1 MARRKIKS
9 QPFTGEQN
17 FNQSDVLQ
25 NLSGLADMATLLQD
39 QEMEG
44 DVDLTGTAQEMAIP
58 DQFQFPQVPRNPEMF
73 EDEVGVDDVPGIP
86 EGIELLGDLA
96 GVESREDALDD
107 VADPEPP
114 LGMGAFTLPRT
125 SSGALQD
132 PLEFIRMRIQEEPE
146 LAQYLPEETRQML
159 EASQAQPEKEFAPP
173 SREFPELPDV
183 EEEVAEVSPGMIQEE
198 VISEQP
204 ALPPAVE
211 ALPDQG
217 TGQEVSQDDIP
228 EEGLGA
234 MPGAVEAAQQNPD
247 LVRNVENL
255 LNLKRGDIP
264 KEAWEHAQLM
274 EKALTQEE
282 ANLNELEKEYRE
294 KIERGELST
303 FDKVALGIAIAL
315 PVIIGMVYG
324 KDALFAT
331 LGGSAKGFGE
341 ALMKQQ
347 ESGLKTLGKIGEIQK
362 EKKGITEKRAK
373 LKEDYLKNVENPAVR
388 KLLKNYD
395 VINMT
400 EGANG
405 EPQIT
410 IGKDAMV
417 IGDTIGLSGGDESG
431 VLWYDTNQIRDDDD
445 VKNFKT
451 AVKEGKVALGKMKD
465 ANRTIDDV
473 IDIMSVIKE
482 QQPGLYNTF
491 IQKFQPAMYTDES
504 SWKSLIPGT
513 AKAMT
518 IEVVGEDGQVR
529 TVQALPVLRQK
540 ITALQDVYNKEYLG
554 GNRLTSNM
562 HKHWNDVFPDAS
574 AVSSWLKSDY
584 NTMVQQAQNFKNV
597 LNQRAVE
604 SLSAEGFLREP
615 LEKILPVKGGDI
627 LRSASIDMQDIEEN
641 PEKYRSKVKK

>member
-1 MARRKIKS
+1 MARRRIQS
-9 QPFTGEQN
+9 NPFEGEQN
-17 FNQSDVLQ
+17 FNQSNVLQ
-25 NLSGLADMATLLQD
+25 NLSGLADTATLLQG

-44 DVDLTGTAQEMAIP
+44 DVDLTGTAQGMQPPEE
-58 DQFQFPQVPRNPEMF
+58 FQYPQVPRNPEMF
-73 EDEVGVDDVPGIP
+73 EDQIGVDDVPGIP
-86 EGIELLGDLA
+86 EGIELLGDVA
-96 GVESREDALDD
+96 GLEEREDALED
-107 VADPEPP
+107 VGNPEPP
-114 LGMGAFTLPRT
+114 VSLPQT
-125 SSGALQD
+125 SEGNLQD

-146 LAQYLPEETRQML
+146 LAQYLPEETRQLL
-159 EASQAQPEKEFAPP
+159 ESSEAQPEKAFVPP
-173 SREFPELPDV
+173 P
-183 EEEVAEVSPGMIQEE
+183 QEE
-198 VISEQP
+198 MISEDVVETPEGISEQVVEEQIP
-204 ALPPAVE
+204 QLPPAVE

-217 TGQEVSQDDIP
+217 TGQDINQEDIP

-234 MPGAVEAAQQNPD
+234 VSGAVESAQNDPD

-264 KEAWEHAQLM
+264 KEAWEHAQMM
-274 EKALTQEE
+274 EKALTQQEE
-282 ANLNELEKEYRE
+282 NLNELEKEYKQ

-324 KDALFAT
+324 KDALVAS
-331 LGGSAKGFGE
+331 LGGTAKGFGE
-341 ALMKQQ
+341 ALQKMG
-347 ESGLKTLGKIGEIQK
+347 ESDLKTLGKIGEIQK

-395 VINMT
+395 VINIS

-417 IGDTIGLSGGDESG
+417 IGDAIGLSGGDESG
-431 VLWYDTNQIRDDDD
+431 VLWFDTNQIRDDDD

-451 AVKEGKVALGKMKD
+451 AVKDGKVALGKMKD

-473 IDIMSVIKE
+473 IDIMSTIKE
-482 QQPGLYNTF
+482 QQPGLYNAF
-491 IQKFQPAMYTDES
+491 IQNFQPAMYTDES
-504 SWKSLIPGT
+504 SWKSLIPG
-513 AKAMT
+513 ASKSMT
-518 IEVVGEDGQVR
+518 IDVVGNDGQVR
-529 TVQALPVLRQK
+529 TVQALPILRQK

-562 HKHWNDVFPDAS
+562 LKHWNDVFPDAS
-574 AVSSWLKSDY
+574 AVSSWLKSDF
-584 NTMVQQAQNFKNV
+584 NTMSQQAQNFKNV

-604 SLSAEGFLREP
+604 SLSSEGFLREP
-615 LEKILPVKGGDI
+615 LEKILPVKGSDI
-627 LRSASIDMQDIEEN
+627 LRSSSVDMEDIEAN